1 MATQERPRLDPATA
15 RQVIDPSS
23 YAEWDGL
30 LDTFDRL
37 RAETPVAW
45 VEPED
50 GGVHPPF
57 WLVTRYD
64 DVMRMSK
71 DNATF
76 LNNPHTVVFSL
87 TEGIEFAKAF
97 SGGSEHMVASLVTF
111 DAPIHMKYRKLT
123 QEWFMPKNLRT
134 VEDEIRAI
142 AHAAVDRLL
151 AGGGE
156 ADFVKTVAA
165 PYPLHVVMQILGV
178 PEEDEPRMLM
188 LTQQMFGGSDE
199 DLNQS
204 GMKDLPPEAITQLVA
219 GAVKD
224 FEAYFAKLTAERRA
238 SPTADVA
245 STIAN
250 AVIDGEPLNDRDMM
264 GYYIILAAA
273 GHDTTSASTA
283 GAMLALA
290 RDPEQWARVRAD
302 RSLLPGIVEEAIRW
316 TTPVQHFMRTAA
328 EDTEVGGQ
336 PIAKGDWLMMNYV
349 AANHDPAHF
358 ENPRRFDAARSP
370 NRHLAFGAGAHQCL
384 GLHLARLEIANPL
397 RDAARP
403 DRDGRTGRRTG
414 AQQIDLRR
422 RAEDPAA
429 TLHPGLIRPAYGHD
443 GPRHGPG
450 VTQSRGKNL
459 SVYARSRQLARKGV
473 GLRKNGVSLCDRMSG
488 CAGETSACDAPE

>member
-1 MATQERPRLDPATA
+1 MATQDRPRLDPDTA
-15 RQVIDPSS
+15 RAVIDPES
-23 YAEWDGL
+23 YAEWDGI
-30 LDTFDRL
+30 LDIFDRL
-37 RAETPVAW
+37 REETPVAW
-45 VEPED
+45 VEPD
-50 GGVHPPF
+50 DTLVHPPF

-76 LNNPHTVVFSL
+76 LNNPHSVVFSL
-87 TEGIEFAKAF
+87 TEGLEFARQF

-123 QEWFMPKNLRT
+123 QEWFMPKNLRGI
-134 VEDEIRAI
+134 EDEIRGI
-142 AHAAVDRLL
+142 AQATVQRMVD
-151 AGGGE
+151 AGPQV
-156 ADFVKTVAA
+156 DFCKLVSA

-204 GMKDLPPEAITQLVA
+204 GMKDLPPEAITQIVA

-224 FEAYFAKLTAERRA
+224 FEAYFAKLTAEKRA
-238 SPTADVA
+238 NPTGDVA

-250 AVIDGEPLNDRDMM
+250 AVVDGEPLNDRDMM
-264 GYYIILAAA
+264 GYYIIVAAA

-290 RDPEQWARVRAD
+290 QDPGQWARVKAD

-336 PIAKGDWLMMNYV
+336 AIAKDDWLMMNYV

-358 ENPRRFDAARSP
+358 DDPRSFDAARSP

-384 GLHLARLEIANPL
+384 GLHLARLEMRILFEVLLDRIESVELAGEPARSKSTFVGGLKTLPL
-397 RDAARP
+397 RFTAA
-403 DRDGRTGRRTG
+403 
-414 AQQIDLRR
+414 
-422 RAEDPAA
+422 
-429 TLHPGLIRPAYGHD
+429 
-443 GPRHGPG
+443 
-450 VTQSRGKNL
+450 
-459 SVYARSRQLARKGV
+459 
-473 GLRKNGVSLCDRMSG
+473 
-488 CAGETSACDAPE
+488 

>member
-1 MATQERPRLDPATA
+1 MATQEKPRLDPVTA
-15 RQVIDPSS
+15 RAVIDPAS
-23 YAEWDGL
+23 YAAWDPL

-37 RAETPVAW
+37 REETPVAW
-45 VEPED
+45 VEAND
-50 GGVHPPF
+50 DAIHPPF

-123 QEWFMPKNLRT
+123 QEWFMPKNLRGI
-134 VEDEIRAI
+134 EDEIRHI
-142 AHAAVDRLL
+142 AQATVQRMIDAGPEVD
-151 AGGGE
+151 
-156 ADFVKTVAA
+156 FCKIVSA

-178 PEEDEPRMLM
+178 PEEDEPRMLT

-204 GMKDLPPEAITQLVA
+204 GMKDLPPDVITQIVA

-224 FEAYFAKLTAERRA
+224 FEAYFAKLTAEKRA
-238 SPTADVA
+238 NPTGDVA

-250 AVIDGEPLNDRDMM
+250 AVVDGEPLNDRDMM
-264 GYYIILAAA
+264 GYYIIVAAA

-290 RDPEQWARVRAD
+290 QDPDQWARVKAD
-302 RSLLPGIVEEAIRW
+302 RSLLGGIVEEAIRW

-336 PIAKGDWLMMNYV
+336 KIAKGDWLMMNYV
-349 AANHDPAHF
+349 AANHDPAVF
-358 ENPRRFDAARSP
+358 DDPRKFDAARSP

-384 GLHLARLEIANPL
+384 GLHLARLEMRILFEVLLDRIESIELAGEPARSKSTFVGGLKTLPL
-397 RDAARP
+397 RFQAA
-403 DRDGRTGRRTG
+403 
-414 AQQIDLRR
+414 
-422 RAEDPAA
+422 
-429 TLHPGLIRPAYGHD
+429 
-443 GPRHGPG
+443 
-450 VTQSRGKNL
+450 
-459 SVYARSRQLARKGV
+459 
-473 GLRKNGVSLCDRMSG
+473 
-488 CAGETSACDAPE
+488 